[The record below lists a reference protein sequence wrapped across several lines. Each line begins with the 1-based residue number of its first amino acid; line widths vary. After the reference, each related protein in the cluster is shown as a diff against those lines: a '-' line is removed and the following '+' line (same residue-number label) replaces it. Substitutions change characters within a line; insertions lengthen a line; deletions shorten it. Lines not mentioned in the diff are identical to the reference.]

1 MPTHP
6 KESTMPDPI
15 DLDDLTDD
23 QLAHL
28 AGDEPPNLVDPDS
41 EVEILAGPTDG
52 GR

>member
-1 MPTHP
+1 MT
-6 KESTMPDPI
+6 DPI

-28 AGDEPPNLVDPDS
+28 AGDEPTNTVDTDS